1 MSYAPFRVCRE
12 RVTPEVLMEQST
24 GGGRSLCGIECEEL
38 VDKHHAIVSKTI
50 PNDQYRRVEV
60 LIART
65 HASILPKTLC
75 NVFGRALNDLI
86 PSRPGRF
93 SKSGQVSTVGA
104 PHNDQ
109 IFSSWSKSVPPGR
122 IGFRVNISAKMH
134 LEGRSKP
141 TGLVATATYSTHP
154 TPQISISPP

>member
-1 MSYAPFRVCRE
+1 MAYAPFRVCRE
-12 RVTPEVLMEQST
+12 RITPEILMKQSI
-24 GGGRSLCGIECEEL
+24 GGGRSFCRIECKEL
-38 VDKHHAIVSKTI
+38 VDKHHAIVRKTTPI
-50 PNDQYRRVEV
+50 DQYRRVEMS
-60 LIART
+60 IAGT

-75 NVFGRALNDLI
+75 NVFGLGLNDLI

-93 SKSGQVSTVGA
+93 SKSGQVSTVGV

-122 IGFRVNISAKMH
+122 IGFRVNISDKMH
-134 LEGRSKP
+134 LGSHSKP
-141 TGLVATATYSTHP
+141 AGVGAAATYSTRP